1 MAPDASPAN
10 DPKATM
16 GVMDTTY
23 RRRIDLP
30 RVSTLAQGTFMA
42 EARVQRRLAAIL
54 AGDVAGYSR
63 LMGSDE
69 EGTLAALKSCH
80 REVIDPK
87 VAAHRGRIVNAP
99 GDAVLIEFA
108 SAVDAT
114 QCAVEIQKEMAERN
128 SVIPEERRVEFRI
141 GINVGDV
148 IVDGS
153 EIYGDG
159 VNIAAR
165 IEALAKAG
173 AICLSDE
180 AYKQIKGKFA
190 IDVSDMGE
198 QQLKNIA
205 QPVRVYSIGL
215 GESPALAL
223 PDKPS
228 IAVLPFHNLSGDP
241 KQEYFADGV
250 SEDIIT
256 ELSRFSVLLV
266 VARNSSFKYKGKAV
280 DLRQV
285 SRELGVRY
293 VLEGSIRRG
302 GDRVRITAQ
311 LIESGT
317 GTHRWAERY
326 DRDVNDVFAIQDE
339 VVRTIAALLAAHVNK
354 AEVERTLLKPPM
366 TWQAYDHY
374 MRAAAAWA
382 SFQSSW
388 KLESLLETR
397 RHLTESLKIDPNY
410 ARAHSMLASTHRV
423 AWLNPVNEEYLS
435 SSVLE
440 RAIAFARKAI
450 ELDPNLPEAYA
461 ELAYNIIRKHD
472 FDAAAAA
479 VERAIALNPNFAD
492 YRIAQVLF
500 SVGDPTRAIEL
511 AKTQMRL
518 DPFHPHFAPLIAGE
532 AYYVLKQYHE
542 AHRWLREATGRAPN
556 HQYGH
561 AFLAATYAQLGQLD
575 DAHAEAA
582 EVMRVNPSYTIGK
595 QRQVSVMKRTE
606 DVEHLVDGLRK
617 AGLRE

>member
-435 SSVLE
+435 SSALE

>member
-1 MAPDASPAN
+1 
-10 DPKATM
+10 M

-23 RRRIDLP
+23 RRRIDLA

-54 AGDVAGYSR
+54 AADVAGYSR

-69 EGTLAALKSCH
+69 EGTLAALKACH

-108 SAVDAT
+108 SAVDAI
-114 QCAVEIQKEMAERN
+114 QCAVEIQKEMAARN
-128 SVIPEERRVEFRI
+128 SAIPEERRVEFRI

-165 IEALAKAG
+165 IEALARAG

-205 QPVRVYSIGL
+205 QPVRVYSLGL
-215 GESPALAL
+215 GEGPALAL
-223 PDKPS
+223 PDRPS

-266 VARNSSFKYKGKAV
+266 VARNSSFKYKGKVV

-326 DRDVNDVFAIQDE
+326 DSDLNDVFAIQDE
-339 VVRTIAALLAAHVNK
+339 VARTIAAILAAHVNK

-374 MRAAAAWA
+374 MRAAATWA
-382 SFQSSW
+382 SFQSTW
-388 KLESLLETR
+388 KLENLLETR
-397 RHLTESLKIDPNY
+397 QHLAESLKIDPTY

-435 SSVLE
+435 PSTLD
-440 RAIAFARKAI
+440 RAITLARKAI

-461 ELAYNIIRKHD
+461 ELAYNVIRRRD

-479 VERAIALNPNFAD
+479 VERVMALNPNFAD

-511 AKTQMRL
+511 AMTQMRL

-532 AYYVLKQYHE
+532 AYYVLKQYRE

-561 AFLAATYAQLGQLD
+561 AFLAATYAQLEQLD
-575 DAHAEAA
+575 DARAEAA
-582 EVMRVNPSYTIGK
+582 EVMRVNPKYTIGK
-595 QRQVSVMKRTE
+595 QRQVSVMKRAE
-606 DVEHLVDGLRK
+606 DLEHLVDGLRK
-617 AGLRE
+617 AGLPE